1 MTRLAKLAGQIGE
14 SVLSVAGIRT
24 VEEPRHISRAL
35 TGGVEIR
42 RYGRR
47 IAAETTVVGERDDA
61 LNAGF
66 RTLAGYIFGGNR
78 SRTEIA
84 MTAPVSQQS
93 GAQKIAMTAP
103 VSQSGSGEDG
113 WTIRFFM
120 PSQWTLQTL
129 PEPDDDDVRLV
140 SVPAETVAVLRFT
153 GDRGP
158 AAVAR
163 RTSDLLE
170 TLDAHGIEPAGEA
183 VAWFYDPPW
192 TLPFLRRNEV
202 VVPI

>member
-1 MTRLAKLAGQIGE
+1 MSRIAELAGQIGE

-24 VEEPRHISRAL
+24 VEEPRHISRTL

-47 IAAETTVVGERDDA
+47 IAAQTTVVGERDDA
-61 LNAGF
+61 LTAGF

-103 VSQSGSGEDG
+103 VSQSGGGEDG

-163 RTSDLLE
+163 RTDDLLQA
-170 TLDAHGIEPAGEA
+170 LGGHGIAPAGEA